1 MRGRG
6 NQEGFLAG
14 LSGSEAL
21 DFTCIILLLFVFV
34 FRPRMNV
41 IFVFDIQTVIFIF
54 DLREYILVSGF

>member
-21 DFTCIILLLFVFV
+21 DFTSIILLLFVFV

-41 IFVFDIQTVIFIF
+41 IFVFDIQTVTLIF
-54 DLREYILVSGF
+54 DVQEYIFASGF